1 MLRKLLYLLT
11 VYLPLRI
18 RDLCINF
25 LALFIKRDCAI
36 KVAYKLLNGKA
47 LMGVLP
53 DGSLIFYPLDDFK
66 LLSIIS
72 EIYYKKIYDVEGYE
86 SFKCVCDVGA
96 HIGLFTLRISK
107 QASNSK
113 IIAIEPNPINFKF
126 LVKNISI
133 NGLEDRVHAL
143 NVAVGKRKERAVLY
157 LSKVSR
163 GDSSMKRWHDTGT
176 DGVLIVDVIPL
187 DDVLFKL
194 EMGVCDLI
202 KIDVEGMESE
212 VLEGLQKQ
220 YILSSID

>member
-1 MLRKLLYLLT
+1 M
-11 VYLPLRI
+11 
-18 RDLCINF
+18 
-25 LALFIKRDCAI
+25 
-36 KVAYKLLNGKA
+36 
-47 LMGVLP
+47 
-53 DGSLIFYPLDDFK
+53 
-66 LLSIIS
+66 
-72 EIYYKKIYDVEGYE
+72 
-86 SFKCVCDVGA
+86 
-96 HIGLFTLRISK
+96 
-107 QASNSK
+107 
-113 IIAIEPNPINFKF
+113 
-126 LVKNISI
+126 
-133 NGLEDRVHAL
+133 
-143 NVAVGKRKERAVLY
+143 AVGKRKERAVLY